1 VPRSRLR
8 PPARNRRSAHRRET
22 RGCHRTRVAIAR
34 RRYPPTPGQGS
45 ASVHAI
51 WRRWAP
57 RRRGGSAVRYCS
69 CTLRDSAS
77 HSRRFG
83 GSLASRPRRR
93 GVGLRVLATEER
105 RARGDAVPDRV
116 VDLVGPGR
124 RATGQSR
131 MSEAAMAPDCHGPR
145 PKERTTRRGGVVDLV
160 ATERMALDT
169 FDVRRNL
176 QRNGCRFSGT

>member
-1 VPRSRLR
+1 VPTKHSWPSRGPMKQSSCLETSPMTAGTPIMRNWPVLRRTKQTRPTKLEPAGLR
-8 PPARNRRSAHRRET
+8 PPPHEQLRDPRPS
-22 RGCHRTRVAIAR
+22 
-34 RRYPPTPGQGS
+34 GQGS

-57 RRRGGSAVRYCS
+57 RRRGGSSVRYCS

-77 HSRRFG
+77 HSRRLG

-124 RATGQSR
+124 RATGPES
-131 MSEAAMAPDCHGPR
+131 D
-145 PKERTTRRGGVVDLV
+145 ERTRH
-160 ATERMALDT
+160 
-169 FDVRRNL
+169 
-176 QRNGCRFSGT
+176 GTGLPWSAA

>member
-83 GSLASRPRRR
+83 GSRASRPRRR

-124 RATGQSR
+124 RATGPESDERSR
-131 MSEAAMAPDCHGPR
+131 HGTGLPWSAAERAHDSSRWRGRSRGHRANGP
-145 PKERTTRRGGVVDLV
+145 
-160 ATERMALDT
+160 
-169 FDVRRNL
+169 
-176 QRNGCRFSGT
+176 